1 MALTKTVTKI
11 MPTKNQIGV
20 RLLLEDDSHPITP
33 GTVVVIDED
42 VTDNYSNEP
51 TVENRAEIARKV
63 QAKIDDYKRD
73 KAMYLNANYTNAVS
87 WIDSNTS
94 V

>member
-20 RLLLEDDSHPITP
+20 HLLLQDDSHPITA

-51 TVENRAEIARKV
+51 TVENRA
-63 QAKIDDYKRD
+63 KRLVRFPTFENNF
-73 KAMYLNANYTNAVS
+73 ALVYLLISLV
-87 WIDSNTS
+87 TS
-94 V
+94 